1 MKKFV
6 ASRGW
11 TLLLGWLL
19 LLPIRGAAQTPP
31 DEEEIF
37 DRTTTASSPYYYPN
51 LWIRYNSG
59 DTTLTVDDYRYLY
72 YGYAFRDEYKPLSP
86 NEERDRM
93 MLIVSRI
100 DPDKPRVEDLE
111 ALILSGLKALE
122 LDPFSPNLLNLMA
135 YAYGA
140 LGNREQE
147 EIYYDRMEKVLAAIK
162 SSGDALT
169 QRTPQHILMFGHALD
184 VIASEGLTPGKS
196 RVVSRTTEYVP
207 LVAPTRIDDRKVK
220 GFYFD
225 YSRIYRNKPEGYTFK
240 RERTWQF
247 NNLKPREYK

>member
-1 MKKFV
+1 MKRI
-6 ASRGW
+6 SLTTGW
-11 TLLLGWLL
+11 PLLLGVLL
-19 LLPIRGAAQTPP
+19 LFPSLAAAQTPP

-51 LWIRYNSG
+51 LWIRYNAG
-59 DTTLTVDDYRYLY
+59 DTTLTAEDYRYLY

-86 NEERDRM
+86 NEELDRV
-93 MLIVSRI
+93 MLIVARL
-100 DPDKPRVEDLE
+100 DPDTPRVEDLE

-122 LDPFSPNLLNLMA
+122 HDPFSPNLLNLMA

-140 LGNREQE
+140 LGNRELEQ
-147 EIYYDRMEKVLAAIK
+147 IYYDRMEKVIATIK
-162 SSGDALT
+162 ASGDGLT
-169 QRTPQHILMFGHALD
+169 QRSPQHILMFGHALD
-184 VIASEGLTPGKS
+184 VIASEGLAPGKS

-207 LVAPTRIDDRKVK
+207 LVVPARIDERKVK

>member
-1 MKKFV
+1 MKRLFWLV
-6 ASRGW
+6 
-11 TLLLGWLL
+11 LLF
-19 LLPIRGAAQTPP
+19 LPVLAAAQAP

-37 DRTTTASSPYYYPN
+37 DRTTASASPCYYPN
-51 LWIRYNSG
+51 LLMRYHVG
-59 DTTLTVDDYRYLY
+59 DTTLTVNDYRYLY

-86 NEERDRM
+86 NDDLDRT
-93 MLIVSRI
+93 LLVASRL

-111 ALILSGLKALE
+111 ALIASGLAALE
-122 LDPFSPNLLNLMA
+122 QDPFSPKLLNLMA

-147 EIYYDRMEKVLAAIK
+147 TAYYDRMEKVIAAIR
-162 SSGDALT
+162 SSGDGLT
-169 QRTPQHILMFGHALD
+169 QRSPQHILMFDHALD
-184 VIASEGLTPGKS
+184 VMTADGFVPGKS
-196 RVVSRTTEYVP
+196 RIVSRTTEYIP
-207 LVAPTRIDDRKVK
+207 LVAPAQVGDRKVK
-220 GFYFD
+220 GLYFD